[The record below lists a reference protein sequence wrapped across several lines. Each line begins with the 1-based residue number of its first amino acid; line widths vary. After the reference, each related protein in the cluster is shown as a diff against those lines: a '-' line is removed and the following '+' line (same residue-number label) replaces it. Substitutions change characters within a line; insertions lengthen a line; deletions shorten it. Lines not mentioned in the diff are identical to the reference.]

1 MWGPCWGHKR
11 AKVFNFKE
19 RGGCK
24 TSPLTQ
30 RVTTSGYHDGLV
42 VFGPEC
48 VVGVVTKDQS
58 WLLWLLKWFA
68 GQETWLW
75 VGFKG

>member
-48 VVGVVTKDQS
+48 VVGVVTKD
-58 WLLWLLKWFA
+58 
-68 GQETWLW
+68 
-75 VGFKG
+75 